1 MLPTLEQG
9 TSYFVEVQSI
19 PIGPLLRLNVFVA
32 SGFECFTVWR
42 SVAVGRVLFNTFIKG
57 HVRKNEHREGDKE
70 RVKDRASA
78 SKRSA

>member
-1 MLPTLEQG
+1 M
-9 TSYFVEVQSI
+9 
-19 PIGPLLRLNVFVA
+19 FVA
-32 SGFECFTVWR
+32 SGFEWFTVWR